1 MTTDPL
7 QFTIFNTL
15 RISLQYLMRHIR
27 DFMALM
33 ALPVIIPTLLITASL
48 TARAYGLEQGSTF
61 LYYLFLFANFVTYV
75 MFCVAVHHHVSFQKR
90 GSISTLLAWDRYK
103 TSYLLALGIYL
114 LLNMAVLLFGMP
126 FLKLPNTAAALLSI
140 VLILLVVN
148 VLFSLILPASAI
160 SETAQIAK
168 PLQLGKAFFGKI
180 LGVHIAFTGLFM
192 GLAVLFMSVLT
203 GGVEMFVDIPK
214 PDITAIGNAMGNTM
228 PVDPNASHSILH
240 TLSQIHRLGE
250 ITVADGGLA
259 GFPYLFISLIQSV
272 FSHTL
277 LAFYLIMLS
286 MFYIRATDSYNETE

>member
-1 MTTDPL
+1 MTTDHL

-15 RISLQYLMRHIR
+15 RISLQYLIRHIR

-48 TARAYGLEQGSTF
+48 TARAYGWEQGAVF
-61 LYYLFLFANFVTYV
+61 LYYLFLFANFITYV
-75 MFCVAVHHHVSFQKR
+75 MFCVAVHHHVSLQKR
-90 GSISTLLAWDRYK
+90 GSISTLLAWDSYK

-126 FLKLPNTAAALLSI
+126 FLKMPNTAAALMSI

-160 SETAQIAK
+160 SESAQIAK
-168 PLQLGKAFFGKI
+168 PFQLGKAFFGRI

-192 GLAVLFMSVLT
+192 GLAVIFMSVLT
-203 GGVEMFVDIPK
+203 GVVEMFVDIPQ
-214 PDITAIGNAMGNTM
+214 PDITALNDNAMA
-228 PVDPNASHSILH
+228 DPSASHSMLH
-240 TLSQIHRLGE
+240 TLSEMHKLGE
-250 ITVADGGLA
+250 TTVADGGLA
-259 GFPYLFISLIQSV
+259 GFPYLFISLVQSV

-286 MFYIRATDSYNETE
+286 MFYIRATDSYNVNE